1 MTRQQVLCHLIRAQQ
16 ASLLEQDGPTSL
28 FIAPEKGAFSKRP
41 IQLAVRVSGDV
52 ITVRTS
58 LLPFTKPFVFT
69 KEELSRAGC

>member
-1 MTRQQVLCHLIRAQQ
+1 MTRQQVLCHLIRAKQ
-16 ASLLEQDGPTSL
+16 AALLDQDGPTSL

-41 IQLAVRVSGDV
+41 IQLAVCVSGDV

-58 LLPFTKPFVFT
+58 RLPFTKPFVFT